1 MNFEV
6 ALFLLGCSV
15 VIALLAWGSLRIL
28 GKGKLK

>member
-6 ALFLLGCSV
+6 ALFLLACSA
-15 VIALLAWGSLRIL
+15 VIALLVWGSLRIL